1 MNRTPVLS
9 LAAAIALAL
18 AACGGGGSDPATPPV
33 TTTTPTSN
41 AWATPGIYV
50 TNQNNSVT
58 VFALDATG
66 NAAPART
73 IGVFPIDAS
82 GNVAPTRSITSPGMG
97 SPQGTAGAVGDHGRS
112 LTTF

>member
-1 MNRTPVLS
+1 MNRTPVPS

-18 AACGGGGSDPATPPV
+18 TACGGGGSDPATPPV

-41 AWATPGIYV
+41 ASATPGIYV

-66 NAAPART
+66 NAAPAIHVIQTSGTTPNLTIASVRT
-73 IGVFPIDAS
+73 IQGAATGLS
-82 GNVAPTRSITSPGMG
+82 APLGIT
-97 SPQGTAGAVGDHGRS
+97 VVH
-112 LTTF
+112 